1 MKNKFAI
8 VLLTLTFTASTWAQ
22 HTLVYNHQDALFNQ
36 GKEYILQ
43 KNYAASTS
51 CFQEFIRSA
60 KPTQTA
66 QIQDARFF
74 IASNSYQLHQPIAK
88 DLLTEYLDKHPYS
101 PYSDRTNYML
111 GMINYERKNYG
122 KALPLFLK
130 INTSQLE
137 NSEKMDILFCKGY
150 CYLQTKDYSQAS
162 TCFKELKSY
171 GSKYDLSASYYYAYA
186 EYINK
191 NYDAALPEFKKLEE
205 TETYKGIV
213 PYYIIQIYYS
223 KSEYDL
229 IKEKASRLLVSYPT
243 NKNNPELYRILGE
256 IAYQER
262 SYDDAIGYLKNY
274 EKIFKPVLRNDIY
287 LLGLSY
293 FQTKDYENAVRYLS
307 KVTTVSDEMT
317 ENAYLHLGNSY
328 VKLKDLINARMAYE
342 SATKTNFNTEVRE
355 EALFNYALTTFQ
367 TITAFGE
374 SISAFELF
382 LTEYPKSKYIEKAFD
397 YLSSAYMTTKNYD
410 DALASLSKIEK
421 PNAKLI
427 ETKQYLLFQLGAE
440 AFWQKKMDKA
450 IKHFSQSLWSA
461 NTGKYSAECY
471 FWRGEA
477 YYRTGQY
484 EKSVTDFHNFFK
496 NRNAQKSENYV
507 LAHYSLGYGYF
518 SQKQYDAALEWFLK
532 YIELEKKTSENTY
545 TDALNRAG
553 DCYFS
558 ARNLEQAEELYSK
571 AGSIN
576 PDMADYAMFQS
587 AYVAGLRKDYKGKI
601 SKLENM
607 LATFPKSQYKPN
619 AYYEMGRAY
628 LMLDDNAKAIA
639 EYKILLDSMPTSDLA
654 RKAALEIGMTYFN
667 GNNFEQAITAYKDV
681 LAKYSGSEE
690 SYTALSGL
698 ESAYIETNDIPAY
711 LAYVKT
717 LNLKIV
723 KADKNH
729 EDSIT
734 YIAAEK
740 QYLNGKYIQAITGLK
755 TYLNNYC
762 KGGKYCTTVHFYLAD
777 SYYHTDQ
784 KDSALATYKQLLAIT
799 PNQYAEE
806 ANLRCAEISFD
817 NKNYAE
823 ALPYFKQLQAT
834 AQNEENKNVGRLGIL
849 RCSNNLKDNQTTV
862 NVVAEIMKDPRANA
876 DTKIEA
882 RYNRAKAFLAMNDT
896 LKAQADLDTLALDTR
911 TANGAE
917 AKYLKAKL
925 LFDLKKYTEAEAEVQ
940 DFAQKNT
947 PHQFWLAK
955 SFVLLADIYIKQEN
969 DFQAKQYLLSLQ
981 RNYTE
986 ADEIQTLIT
995 ERLNAIAE
1003 REKQAIIQ

>member
-1 MKNKFAI
+1 MKNKFTL
-8 VLLTLTFTASTWAQ
+8 VLFTLTVTLATWAQ
-22 HTLVYNHQDALFNQ
+22 HTLTYNHQDALFNQ
-36 GKEYILQ
+36 GKEYNLQ
-43 KNYAASTS
+43 KNYSASTH
-51 CFQEFIRSA
+51 CFEAFIKA
-60 KPTQTA
+60 ANPTQA
-66 QIQDARFF
+66 ALIQDAQYF
-74 IASNSYQLHQPIAK
+74 IAANAYHLHQPNAK
-88 DLLTEYLDKHPYS
+88 ELLTEYLNQHPYS
-101 PYSDRTNYML
+101 PYSNRSNYML
-111 GMINYERKNYG
+111 AMINYQRKNYS
-122 KALPLFLK
+122 KALALCNK
-130 INTSQLE
+130 TGNSQLE
-137 NSEKMDILFCKGY
+137 TSEKMDILFCKGY
-150 CYLQTKDYSQAS
+150 CYLQTKDYTQAA
-162 TCFKELKSY
+162 TNFKELKSY

-191 NYDAALPEFKKLEE
+191 NYNAALPEFKRLEE
-205 TETYKGIV
+205 TDTYKSIV

-223 KSEYDL
+223 REEYDL
-229 IKEKASRLLVSYPT
+229 IKEKASKLLISYPT

-256 IAYQER
+256 IAYQEK

-274 EKIFKPVLRNDIY
+274 EKTFKPVLRNDIY

-293 FQTKDYENAVRYLS
+293 FQTKDYENAIKYLS

-328 VKLKDLINARMAYE
+328 VKQNDLINARMAYE
-342 SATKTNFNTEVRE
+342 SAIKTNFNVEVRE
-355 EALFNYALTTFQ
+355 EALFNYALTTYQ

-374 SISAFELF
+374 SIAAFELF
-382 LTEYPKSKYIEKAFD
+382 LTEYPKSKHLEKAFD
-397 YLSSAYMTTKNYD
+397 YLTSAYMTTKNYD
-410 DALASLSKIEK
+410 DALASLNKIEK

-427 ETKQYLLFQLGAE
+427 ETKQYLLFQLGVE

-450 IKHFSQSLWSA
+450 IKHFSQSLWSS

-477 YYRTGQY
+477 YYRTGQL
-484 EKSVTDFHNFFK
+484 EKSESDFLLFFK
-496 NRNAQKSENYV
+496 NQQSLKSSNLT
-507 LAHYSLGYGYF
+507 LANYSLGYAYF
-518 SQKQYDAALEWFLK
+518 SQKNYEAALEWFLK
-532 YIELEKKTSENTY
+532 YIEKEKNTSENTY

-558 ARNLEQAEELYSK
+558 ARDLEKAEELYSK

-587 AYVAGLRKDYKGKI
+587 AFVAGLRKDYKGKI
-601 SKLENM
+601 VKLEN
-607 LATFPKSQYKPN
+607 LLVSFPKTQYKPN
-619 AYYEMGRAY
+619 AYYEMGRSY

-639 EYKILLDSMPTSDLA
+639 QYKILLDSMPTSDLA
-654 RKAALEIGMTYFN
+654 RKAALEIGMTHFN
-667 GNNFEQAITAYKDV
+667 DNNFEQAITAYKEV
-681 LAKYSGSEE
+681 LSKYSGSEE
-690 SYTALSGL
+690 SYTALAGL
-698 ESAYIETNDIPAY
+698 ESAYIETNDIPSY

-717 LNLKIV
+717 LNLKLV
-723 KADKNH
+723 KSDKNR

-740 QYLNGKYIQAITGLK
+740 QYLNGKYLQAITGLK

-784 KDSALATYKQLLAIT
+784 KDSALTTYKLLLAIT

-806 ANLRCAEISFD
+806 ANLHCAEICFD
-817 NKNYAE
+817 KKNYAE
-823 ALPYFKQLQAT
+823 ALQYFKQLQAT
-834 AQNEENKNVGRLGIL
+834 AQNDQNKNAGRLGIL
-849 RCSNNLKDNQTTV
+849 RCSNFLKDNQTTV
-862 NVVAEIMKDPRANA
+862 SVVAEIMKDPRANA
-876 DTKIEA
+876 ETKIEA

-896 LKAQADLDTLALDTR
+896 LRSKADLDTLAMDTR
-911 TANGAE
+911 TNYGAE

-925 LFDLKKYTEAEAEVQ
+925 LFDLKKYNEAENEVLE
-940 DFAQKNT
+940 FAQTNT
-947 PHQFWLAK
+947 PHPFWLAK
-955 SFVLLADIYIKQEN
+955 SFVLLADIYIHLEN

-986 ADEIQTLIT
+986 NDEIQTLIT

-1003 REKQAIIQ
+1003 REKQTIIQ